1 MIIQLKHK
9 FTKKRVTVVCAHLK
23 AFQEFSQRRTEQV
36 EFLLKTLKEHMSAT
50 CSDIDQLQD
59 QAVILCGDLNGV
71 YTEEFYQLIMNE
83 RMFKLAD
90 VYPKSTQGYRK
101 TVDYVFYNTK
111 ALNLMNYLEITPI
124 KTKSASPNSKK
135 RIMEIPNLEY
145 PSDHFS
151 LVCDFQIR

>member
-1 MIIQLKHK
+1 
-9 FTKKRVTVVCAHLK
+9 
-23 AFQEFSQRRTEQV
+23 
-36 EFLLKTLKEHMSAT
+36 MSAT
-50 CSDIDQLQD
+50 CSDSDQLQD

-71 YTEEFYQLIMNE
+71 YTEDFYQLIMNE

-90 VYPKSTQGYRK
+90 VYPKSVQGTQGYKRK
-101 TVDYVFYNTK
+101 VVDYIFFNTK
-111 ALNLMNYLEITPI
+111 ALNLMNYLELTPI
-124 KTKSASPNSKK
+124 RTKSASPNSKQ